1 MCCLKT
7 YPLPLAAMSLLLP
20 DTLLAELY
28 SIRQVCATLFCILLS
43 TLSTSRLLLM
53 LESDS
58 QYVLLF
64 PSLGGVQNKNGTSSV
79 TLINYTFSISNYRK
93 STMNSKHL

>member
-1 MCCLKT
+1 MCCFKT

-58 QYVLLF
+58 QYVPPPPF
-64 PSLGGVQNKNGTSSV
+64 SWWCTKQKWNKQC
-79 TLINYTFSISNYRK
+79 YTY
-93 STMNSKHL
+93 